1 MNTRTSTSDDREAR
15 LAFMEIDA
23 ETAPL
28 LAAFWPIVA
37 QNLPTLL
44 EDFYRHVTKIPA
56 LAEMLGTNIARLKTA
71 QGTHWER
78 LFSGRFDDE
87 YFVGVRTIGT
97 IHNRI
102 GLEPRWY
109 IGGYNFV
116 LSRLTDLAI
125 TSRRWSPEKQRNL
138 IRALNA
144 AVMLDMDL
152 AISVYQDA
160 QRNGRTQRIEG
171 LLTQFEDRSTQM
183 VSVVASAATQ
193 LEASAETMRSVA
205 EQTAQQAN
213 GVATA
218 AEQASTNVQTVAAAA
233 EQLSASVSEISRQ
246 VTHSTRISGEAV
258 ETSQRTNAIVQD
270 LAESAQKIGTV
281 VGLISHIAGQTNLLA
296 LNATIEAA
304 RAGDAGKGFAVVAAE
319 VKSLAAQ
326 TAKATQD
333 IGAQITHI
341 QAAVGEAVTSIHGIG
356 RTIDEMSTIAAA
368 IAAAVEEQGAAT
380 QEIARNTQHAAVG
393 TQTVTANITGVS
405 ETIGK
410 ADLTARQ
417 VRDASGELSRQAER
431 LASEVRQF
439 VSDVKAA

>member
-1 MNTRTSTSDDREAR
+1 MDTATSDDRQTR
-15 LAFMEIDA
+15 LAFMEIGP

-37 QNLPTLL
+37 QNLLGLL
-44 EDFYRHVTKIPA
+44 DDFHRHVTKVPA
-56 LAEMLGTNIARLKTA
+56 LAQMLGQNAARLKTA

-78 LFSGRFDDE
+78 LFSGRFDDA
-87 YFVGVRTIGT
+87 YFTGVRTIGT

-109 IGGYNFV
+109 LGGYNFV

-125 TSRRWSPEKQRNL
+125 SSRRWSPEKQKPL
-138 IRALNA
+138 IRAINA

-160 QRNGRTQRIEG
+160 QRNGRTQRIDA
-171 LLTQFEDRSTQM
+171 LLTQFEDRSAQM
-183 VSVVASAATQ
+183 VGVVASAATELQ
-193 LEASAETMRSVA
+193 ASAETMRAASEQSTIQATGVA
-205 EQTAQQAN
+205 SAAQQAS
-213 GVATA
+213 A
-218 AEQASTNVQTVAAAA
+218 NVQTAAAAA

-246 VTHSTRISGEAV
+246 VTQSTRIASEAV

-270 LAESAQKIGTV
+270 LADGAQKIGTV

-333 IGAQITHI
+333 IGAQISHI
-341 QAAVGEAVTSIHGIG
+341 QSAVGEAVTSIRGIS

-368 IAAAVEEQGAAT
+368 IAAAVEQRGAAT
-380 QEIARNTQHAAVG
+380 QEIARNTQQAAVG
-393 TQTVTANITGVS
+393 TQTVTANIAGVS
-405 ETIGK
+405 ETIGQS
-410 ADLTARQ
+410 DHTAQQ

-439 VSDVKAA
+439 VADVKAA